1 MLHKLIAALGA
12 LALAACATPAGAPPA
27 PATAAATTPGPP
39 ASYEATGWLARTLPE
54 LSCALIGRE
63 ITSVELTQAYLD
75 RIAALDRAGP
85 RLQ

>member
-27 PATAAATTPGPP
+27 PATAAATPGPP

-54 LSCALIGRE
+54 LSGALIGRD
-63 ITSVELTQAYLD
+63 ITSV
-75 RIAALDRAGP
+75 
-85 RLQ
+85 